1 MKHVSAN
8 ADVWVIHAKNAL
20 LFRQHEGVWHEEMNM
35 PFDAFLGSA
44 TALSSF
50 TLTNTLV
57 YLNLGAS
64 TGSEEHQFMYRWTSI
79 EPDPLRLV
87 EIPERSVHQYQ
98 RDALANMGQ
107 KITVIATENPSNFA
121 RATPM
126 FRVNEIE
133 SRHLR
138 QWVKEQKSGTR
149 QHIATLGTLV
159 NLWCK
164 PGTRYQQLRMV
175 AVACTLGTALL
186 LQFHSSQQIR
196 MQETQTLQ
204 RIQHAVKKTE
214 TNATTLSLDQW
225 SNQISKFGKGDRANL
240 NAINIHWQ
248 GDGHVNTAVQLNR
261 ERKRVPKGCAL
272 ESSTYAMCSTA
283 PLGP

>member
-8 ADVWVIHAKNAL
+8 ADVWVIHEKNAL
-20 LFRQHEGVWHEEMNM
+20 LFHQREGVWHEEMNM
-35 PFDAFLGSA
+35 PFDAFLDSA

-50 TLTNTLV
+50 TLTDTRV
-57 YLNLGAS
+57 YLNLETS
-64 TGSEEHQFMYRWTSI
+64 NSSVEHESIYNWTSI
-79 EPDPLRLV
+79 EHDPLRLI
-87 EIPERSVHQYQ
+87 EIPELPVHQYQ
-98 RDALANMGQ
+98 RQALAAMGQ
-107 KITVIATENPSNFA
+107 KITVIATKNPSHFA

-149 QHIATLGTLV
+149 QHIATLGILV

-164 PGTRYQQLRMV
+164 PGTTYQQLRMV

-204 RIQHAVKKTE
+204 RIQHAVKTAQ

-225 SNQISKFGKGDRANL
+225 SKQISKFGKGDRANL
-240 NAINIHWQ
+240 NALNIHWQ
-248 GDGHVNTAVQLNR
+248 GDGHVNTFVQLNR

-272 ESSTYAMCSTA
+272 ESSTHAMCSTA
-283 PLGP
+283 PLGR